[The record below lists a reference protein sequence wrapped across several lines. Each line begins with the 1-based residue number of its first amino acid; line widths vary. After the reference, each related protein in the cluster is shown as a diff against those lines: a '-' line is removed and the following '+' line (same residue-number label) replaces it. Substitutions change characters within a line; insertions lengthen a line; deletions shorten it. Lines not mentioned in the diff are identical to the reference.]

1 MGESKLDLFTYAEH
15 TELENCKSLLCV
27 QAHPRELELAAG
39 GTIAKLVKKGC
50 KVFFL
55 TITDGSKGT
64 PDASLSPLRLMEIR
78 RQEAVAAGKLL
89 GVTEQ
94 LFFDYTDG
102 DCPPTVEL
110 CRGILAVIR
119 ALRPQMVLSMDPYR
133 PYEFHPDRLAVAMS
147 AAQAVFL
154 SAAPHYHKDVGE
166 AHSVESIVFHTTN
179 SANVFVNIEETLQQ
193 KLDAIFLHTSQTHGE
208 EDLRFYIDYLS
219 RMHARKCGC
228 EHSEAFFQLPS
239 QLMSLHFQD

>member
-1 MGESKLDLFTYAEH
+1 MDLFSHVKH

-27 QAHPRELELAAG
+27 QAHPGELELAAG

-55 TITDGSKGT
+55 TVTDGSKGT
-64 PDASLSPLRLMEIR
+64 FDVALSPLKLMEIR
-78 RQEAVAAGKLL
+78 RQEAMEAGKLF
-89 GVTEQ
+89 GITEQ

-102 DCPPTVEL
+102 NCPPAVEL

-133 PYEFHPDRLAVAMS
+133 PYEFHPDRLAVAMA
-147 AAQAVFL
+147 AAQAVFF

-166 AHSVESIVFHTTN
+166 AHSVDSIVFHTTN
-179 SANVFVNIEETLQQ
+179 SANIFVDIEETLQQ
-193 KLDAIFLHTSQTHGE
+193 KLNAIFLHASQGNDKE
-208 EDLRFYIDYLS
+208 EIKLYVDFLS
-219 RMHARKCGC
+219 SAHASKSGF
-228 EHSEAFFQLPS
+228 EYSEAFFQLPT
-239 QLMSLHFQD
+239 QLLSLHFNA